1 MLRNQFKIKIKFA
14 SIFPSLGLFVRGIN
28 SPLRKI
34 LRFVF
39 VFSFLGCTTSS
50 NLKNQFADL
59 INHSKNTNPPDE
71 SFLLKWKGSTLPE
84 QEKLSVQNNE
94 VNIKWWTIYISS
106 TAKIKTN
113 AQESCLGFKSL
124 ANDPE
129 FPLNELAF
137 LRASQVCPSNENLT
151 ASKKNSTMHASDWYG
166 DLRADINIKKALETL
181 DTKDDIIA
189 LLEKSLT
196 ESNKKNR
203 EDLLLKAQS
212 LAQKISPEEDSKEFL
227 SKIQILLFKNSPR
240 LIPAP
245 SAKELNS
252 VALDFRFH
260 RNFDKAL
267 QIYKTIVAKPNS
279 STDETFLALKNI
291 RMTYKVAQRRNDYIN
306 ATSDLVNW
314 AKKQYKAD
322 KKNRK
327 SVTHLHDT
335 QVLLART
342 LWTED
347 QVSQAMQILKETQ
360 HLLQGSYP
368 MDEVY
373 FIMGR
378 MEEEKGHF
386 EKAWGYYDAAIKQ
399 APSQPSLRAK
409 LIWLKA
415 WTSYKLGN
423 FEEARSSLEALKEP
437 KNDPADKAKAQFWLA
452 RSLSHL
458 NQKALAQTELESLI
472 KEDGLGYYGMLA
484 HRELGQAFTEIK
496 LSALEDHPS
505 MANTE
510 IKNKVKQLSLLDIS
524 QLPKD
529 FPMEIEWLIALG
541 EKLFAEKALGEAV
554 EFLKKDKTVVESTW
568 LNISSAFAR
577 AGLYLPLFATLG
589 SLPPEI
595 KDQLLSSHP
604 DLLFPQ
610 PFAEIVNAAS
620 IQSEI
625 PREFIYSIIRQESA
639 FNPEARSA
647 ADAFGLM
654 QLLPSVSKNLAEK
667 HNLKYSEATDLY
679 KPEINIPL
687 GSFELKNLMKKYN
700 NQYILA
706 VSGYNANDSAIRG
719 WLNTRFR
726 PDPIEFIEEIP
737 YDETRAYIKLTMRNY
752 VFYRRLLS
760 PGSKI
765 IFPEELLKL
774 LSPK

>member
-1 MLRNQFKIKIKFA
+1 MLRNQFKMKITCA
-14 SIFPSLGLFVRGIN
+14 SIFISQGFSLRGIKYQ
-28 SPLRKI
+28 LKKI
-34 LRFVF
+34 LSLLF
-39 VFSFLGCTTSS
+39 VFSFVGCTTSS
-50 NLKNQFADL
+50 NLKNQLTDL
-59 INHSKNTNPPDE
+59 ITHSKNTNPPDD
-71 SFLLKWKGSTLPE
+71 SFLLKWKGATLSE
-84 QEKLSVQNNE
+84 QEKLSAQNNE
-94 VNIKWWTIYISS
+94 LNIKWWTIYLSS
-106 TAKIKTN
+106 AANMKSN
-113 AQESCLGFKSL
+113 PQESCLGFKSL
-124 ANDPE
+124 AHDPE

-137 LRASQVCPSNENLT
+137 LRASQACSSNENLT
-151 ASKKNSTMHASDWYG
+151 ASKKNPTTHNSDWYG
-166 DLRADINIKKALETL
+166 ELRADIHMQKSLETL
-181 DTKDDIIA
+181 DTKDDINA
-189 LLEKSLT
+189 LIEKSLT
-196 ESNKKNR
+196 EPNKKNR

-212 LAQKISPEEDSKEFL
+212 LAQKISPEEDSMEFL

-240 LIPAP
+240 LIPSP

-267 QIYKTIVAKPNS
+267 QIYKTIVANPKS
-279 STDETFLALKNI
+279 SSDEIFQALKNI
-291 RMTYKVAQRRNDYIN
+291 RMTYKVAQRRNEYIN

-327 SVTHLHDT
+327 SLAHFHDT

-347 QVSQAMQILKETQ
+347 QVSKAMQILKETQ
-360 HLLQGSYP
+360 RLLQGNYP

-378 MEEEKGHF
+378 MEEEKGQF
-386 EKAWGYYDAAIKQ
+386 EKAWGYYDAASKQ

-423 FEEARSSLEALKEP
+423 FAEARSSLESLKEP

-452 RSLSHL
+452 RSLTHL
-458 NQKALAQTELESLI
+458 NQNALAQAELESLI

-484 HRELGQAFTEIK
+484 HRELGQAFAEIK
-496 LSALEDHPS
+496 INTLEDPPS
-505 MANTE
+505 MANSETKSK
-510 IKNKVKQLSLLDIS
+510 IKQLSLSDIS

-529 FPMEIEWLIALG
+529 FSLEIEWLIALD
-541 EKLFAEKALGEAV
+541 EKSLAEKALGEAV
-554 EFLKKDKTVVESTW
+554 ELLKKDITVAESTW
-568 LNISSAFAR
+568 LTISSAFAR

-595 KDQLLSSHP
+595 KDQLLRSHP

-610 PFAEIVNAAS
+610 PFAGIVNAAS
-620 IQSEI
+620 VQSEI
-625 PREFIYSIIRQESA
+625 PQEFIYSIIRQESA

-706 VSGYNANDSAIRG
+706 VSGYNANDNAIRG

-737 YDETRAYIKLTMRNY
+737 YDETRTYIKLTMRNY

-774 LSPK
+774 LSTK